1 GRKRRARHAE
11 SSVSRLRP
19 VPEFVWVLRSFV
31 LVWWKMEDYKLFLAF
46 LASALLLGFLSVV
59 FALVWVLRYREGLA
73 WNGDF
78 AEFNWH
84 PLLIITGFVFIQ
96 GIAIIV
102 YRLPWTWK
110 CSKFLMKLIHAGLHT
125 IALTL
130 AIISLVA
137 VFDFHNAK
145 KIPNMYSLHSWIGLT
160 AVIFYA
166 LQLVLGFVVFLLPF
180 APTSLR
186 TAVMPIHTYS
196 GLLIFGTAIATALM
210 GITEKLFFTLKTP
223 PYSSFPEEGIFV
235 NALGVLIV
243 AYGAVILW
251 MATRPQWKRP
261 FEYIFQVPQRIGEG
275 LSDDDCYNPDLEFNS
290 DGAARKRNPKSDE
303 AGQR

>member
-1 GRKRRARHAE
+1 
-11 SSVSRLRP
+11 
-19 VPEFVWVLRSFV
+19 
-31 LVWWKMEDYKLFLAF
+31 MEDYKLFLAF
-46 LASALLLGFLSVV
+46 LASALLLGLLSVV
-59 FALVWVLRYREGLA
+59 FALVWVLSYREGLA
-73 WNGDF
+73 WNGGL

-145 KIPNMYSLHSWIGLT
+145 EIANMYSLHSWIGLT
-160 AVIFYA
+160 AVILYA
-166 LQLVLGFVVFLLPF
+166 LQLVLGIVVFLLPF
-180 APTSLR
+180 APPSLR

-196 GLLIFGTAIATALM
+196 GLLIFGTVIATALM
-210 GITEKLFFTLKTP
+210 GITEKLFFALKEP
-223 PYSSFPEEGIFV
+223 PYNSFPKEGIFV
-235 NALGVLIV
+235 NTLGVLVV

-261 FEYIFQVPQRIGEG
+261 CEHIFQARQRIVEG
-275 LSDDDCYNPDLEFNS
+275 LSDDDYDNPDLEFNS
-290 DGAARKRNPKSDE
+290 DGTARKRNPKSDE
-303 AGQR
+303 LDRDQLRKENGDGIVCIQTMIEVPLF